1 MQYLQKKRDKFYYLL
16 VTDLQ
21 KKRDDKISQLFDE
34 DVEMR
39 FLSQYER
46 HSYKTTTQIHL
57 TRFWKDSG
65 AALRVAEHHKKIQQQ
80 KGNQII
86 FELQNM
92 NRDLFLKSIPDDLKI
107 DDYVLRKNQ
116 KLKKQELEYIDY
128 INDFR
133 SEYKAISAY
142 DVVKDP
148 WYWLNCPKCGLKP
161 LVWEFNNGRS
171 TACGCGENEYRHHS
185 VEAESVMSYVTRNG
199 GSALGYDSDE
209 LRKNWNHWCKTGEFL
224 FHKTK
229 ERW

>member
-1 MQYLQKKRDKFYYLL
+1 MTQYLQKKRDKFYYLL

-39 FLSQYER
+39 FLSQYDKYR
-46 HSYKTTTQIHL
+46 YQTTNQIHL

-65 AALRVAEHHKKIQQQ
+65 AALRVAEHHKKIQEQ

-86 FELQNM
+86 FEIQNM
-92 NRDLFLKSIPDDLKI
+92 NRDLFLKSIPDTNE
-107 DDYVLRKNQ
+107 DDYVTRKNQ
-116 KLKKQELEYIDY
+116 KMKAEELKY
-128 INDFR
+128 INQVKDFR

-142 DVVKDP
+142 DVVKEP
-148 WYWLNCPKCGLKP
+148 WLWLNCPKCGLKP

-171 TACGCGENEYRHHS
+171 TACGCGENEYRNHS
-185 VEAESVMSYVTRNG
+185 IEAESIMSYVTRNG

-209 LRKNWNHWCKTGEFL
+209 LRKNWNHWCKTGE
-224 FHKTK
+224 HKFIK
-229 ERW
+229 GEGKW